1 MSLVTD
7 IRVKLLFAIT
17 PGEIRRLL
25 LPDGTG
31 LAYAEDGDEGQL
43 SVSQKQEYPSGGQVE
58 VVQRAFAAA
67 ALAANRPILSWRV
80 MEYATAVPATG
91 ETHYVIRLK
100 VVFGVQEKLL

>member
-1 MSLVTD
+1 MSLAID
-7 IRVKLLFAIT
+7 IRVKLLFAIA

-43 SVSQKQEYPSGGQVE
+43 SVSRKQEYPSSGQVE
-58 VVQRAFAAA
+58 VVQRAFAVA

-80 MEYATAVPATG
+80 MEYATAVVTG